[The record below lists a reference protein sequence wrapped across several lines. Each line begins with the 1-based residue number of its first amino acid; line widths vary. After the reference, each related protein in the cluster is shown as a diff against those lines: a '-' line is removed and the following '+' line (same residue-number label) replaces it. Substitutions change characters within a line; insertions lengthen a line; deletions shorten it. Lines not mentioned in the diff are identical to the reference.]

1 MPLLLR
7 SQGRQEIAR
16 SVYRDIYNE
25 NDYYYFFVSRTQEWG
40 DPVLGDFPEQPI
52 DSVSYANTSHRNML
66 FVKRIQANDAVLMAP
81 RHNWARGT
89 VYDQYDDAY
98 GEYDAN
104 VDPITPASG
113 AATLSASLFYVV
125 TDEFNVYKCISNG
138 GDSESTVKPTGT
150 DTNTFETADGYIW
163 KFMFRIEAGD
173 VTKFLTTTH
182 IPVRKMAGLGEP
194 QFDVNGFIDNI
205 SVTSGGSGYSTAP
218 YVVIQGDGKTAPTVS
233 IDSTT
238 GQDAAAFSICSTA
251 GDPPEDIVSS
261 IIVTNGGTGYRSALS
276 KTFNG
281 SSSAAVSVGSDTFT
295 ISAHGFTNL
304 DLVTYSNG
312 GGTSIGGLT
321 NNRPY
326 YVIYQGV
333 NTIKLTRSY
342 ENFSSV
348 AITNTAGAF
357 SCAATALEVG
367 DRLTI
372 TGTPTVGTLAAT
384 VATSGTAGQFTCGA
398 STLAVGD
405 RVRITGTRAGTGT
418 ITGYT
423 TGTTYKVSAVTG
435 TTPSVTG
442 FTLTTEADAAIVTT
456 AGTLTGLTY
465 TTTGTITGYATNNVY
480 KVSAVTGTSP
490 SVTGFTLT
498 TEADAAIVTTT
509 GKLVGLTYTSDNSAI
524 DLTSLGTGSSHT
536 LTFEGTTVSLLGGAG
551 SGATAT
557 PVISSGVITGIT
569 VTDGGTGYAGAR
581 ATAVLGEGASASEVD
596 SVTINEPGSGFSFA
610 NVSFIPVPGTITA
623 TVATSGTAGQF
634 TCGNSTLTVGSRILI
649 TGTRAGTGTITGYTS
664 GTTYKVSAI
673 TGTSPNVTGFTLQ
686 TSAGAA
692 IVTTAGTLTG
702 LTYTKVINETA
713 TASAVLGFTEG
724 GTPQENVEAA
734 ATPGTI
740 DRIVILSG
748 GNSYIT
754 GDASISI
761 VGDGQ
766 DAEATLTLTDGVVTD
781 VTITNPGSGYS
792 FAEISVVNAA
802 EGSPGN
808 GATFRAV
815 LSPYGGHGSNPQ
827 KELFAK
833 SLSLTVS
840 LANET
845 SDTFLN
851 NDFRQLGIIKNPRI
865 FGSSDNFTSNTG
877 NCCYVIA
884 INSPELVD
892 YDDVI
897 TSDDGGRFIVVQKED
912 SNNNGVVDRIH
923 LLPIIPKISGT
934 SILTNLTQ
942 ELSLG
947 SPVADTFNIG
957 TVVSPILV
965 AVLEPE
971 VDNRT
976 GEIIYLDNRIKIIR
990 TSDQVEKIRALINF

>member
-1 MPLLLR
+1 
-7 SQGRQEIAR
+7 
-16 SVYRDIYNE
+16 
-25 NDYYYFFVSRTQEWG
+25 
-40 DPVLGDFPEQPI
+40 
-52 DSVSYANTSHRNML
+52 ML

-81 RHNWARGT
+81 RHNWALGT

-98 GEYDAN
+98 GETDAN
-104 VDPITPASG
+104 DDLITPYSAGST
-113 AATLSASLFYVV
+113 TLNTAVFYVV
-125 TDEFNVYKCISNG
+125 TDEYNVYKCISNG

-150 DTNTFETADGYIW
+150 DTNTFETSDGYIW
-163 KFMFRIEAGD
+163 KFMFRVEAGD

-251 GDPPEDIVSS
+251 GDPPVDIVSS
-261 IIVTNGGTGYRSALS
+261 IIVTNGGSGYRSQVS

-281 SSSAAVSVGSDTFT
+281 SSSAAVSVSNNT
-295 ISAHGFTNL
+295 ISITSHGFTDL

-312 GGTSIGGLT
+312 GGTSIGGLS
-321 NNRPY
+321 NDRPY
-326 YVIYQGV
+326 YVIYIGA
-333 NTIKLTRSY
+333 NTIKLATSY
-342 ENFSSV
+342 EN
-348 AITNTAGAF
+348 ADN
-357 SCAATALEVG
+357 
-367 DRLTI
+367 
-372 TGTPTVGTLAAT
+372 
-384 VATSGTAGQFTCGA
+384 
-398 STLAVGD
+398 AV
-405 RVRITGTRAGTGT
+405 
-418 ITGYT
+418 
-423 TGTTYKVSAVTG
+423 
-435 TTPSVTG
+435 
-442 FTLTTEADAAIVTT
+442 
-456 AGTLTGLTY
+456 
-465 TTTGTITGYATNNVY
+465 
-480 KVSAVTGTSP
+480 
-490 SVTGFTLT
+490 
-498 TEADAAIVTTT
+498 
-509 GKLVGLTYTSDNSAI
+509 AI

-623 TVATSGTAGQF
+623 TVATSGTGGQF
-634 TCGNSTLTVGSRILI
+634 TCGNSTLTVGSHILI

-664 GTTYKVSAI
+664 GTTYKVSAV

-748 GNSYIT
+748 GNSYIS

-761 VGDGQ
+761 IGDGQ
-766 DAEATLTLTDGVVTD
+766 DAEATLTLNDGVVTD

-815 LSPYGGHGSNPQ
+815 VSPYGGHGSNPQ

>member
-1 MPLLLR
+1 MPLILR

-25 NDYYYFFVSRTQEWG
+25 NDYYYFFVSRTLEWA
-40 DPVLGDFPEQPI
+40 DEEDPEQPI
-52 DSVSYANTSHRNML
+52 DSVSYSNTSHRNTL
-66 FVKRIQANDAVLMAP
+66 FVKRIQASDAVLMAP
-81 RHNWARGT
+81 RYNWTLGT

-98 GEYDAN
+98 GETDAN
-104 VDPITPASG
+104 DDLIEPYSG
-113 AATLSASLFYVV
+113 GTTLNTAIFYVI
-125 TDEFNVYKCISNG
+125 TDDFNVYKCISNG
-138 GDSESTVKPTGT
+138 EDSESTVKPTGT
-150 DTNTFETADGYIW
+150 DTNTIETSDGYIW
-163 KFMFRIEAGD
+163 KFMFRVETGD
-173 VTKFLTTTH
+173 VTKFLTPTH

-218 YVVIQGDGKTAPTVS
+218 YVVIQGDGKTSPSVI

-238 GQDAAAFSICSTA
+238 GQDASAFSQCTTNGS
-251 GDPPEDIVSS
+251 GVDIVSS
-261 IIVTNGGTGYRSALS
+261 IIVTNGGTGYRSQVS

-295 ISAHGFTNL
+295 ITAHGFTNL

-342 ENFSSV
+342 ENIAGV

-357 SCAATALEVG
+357 SCAATTLAVG

-372 TGTPTVGTLAAT
+372 TGTLG
-384 VATSGTAGQFTCGA
+384 G
-398 STLAVGD
+398 
-405 RVRITGTRAGTGT
+405 
-418 ITGYT
+418 
-423 TGTTYKVSAVTG
+423 
-435 TTPSVTG
+435 
-442 FTLTTEADAAIVTT
+442 
-456 AGTLTGLTY
+456 
-465 TTTGTITGYATNNVY
+465 TGTITGYATNTVY

-490 SVTGFTLT
+490 NVTAFTLQ
-498 TEADAAIVTTT
+498 TEADVAIVTTAGT
-509 GKLVGLTYTSDNSAI
+509 PTGLTYTSDNSAI

-536 LTFEGTTVSLLGGAG
+536 LTFAATTVSLLGGAG

-581 ATAVLGEGASASEVD
+581 ATAVLGTGASASEVD
-596 SVTINEPGSGFSFA
+596 SVTVNEPGSGFSFA
-610 NVSFIPVPGTITA
+610 NVSFVPVPGTITA
-623 TVATSGTAGQF
+623 TVATSGTGGQF
-634 TCGNSTLTVGSRILI
+634 TCGNSTLTVGSHILI
-649 TGTRAGTGTITGYTS
+649 TGTRGGTGTITGYTS

-761 VGDGQ
+761 IGDGQ
-766 DAEATLTLTDGVVTD
+766 DAEATLTLTDGVVTA

-808 GATFRAV
+808 GASFRAV

-840 LANET
+840 LTNET

-851 NDFRQLGIIKNPRI
+851 NDFRQLGVIKNPRI
-865 FGSSDNFTSNTG
+865 FGSADNFTSNTG

-884 INSPELVD
+884 INSPEDVD

-897 TSDDGGRFIVVQKED
+897 ESDDGGRFIVVQKED

-923 LLPIIPKISGT
+923 LLPIIPTISGS
-934 SILTNLTQ
+934 SILTNVTQ
-942 ELSLG
+942 EVSLG
-947 SPVADTFNIG
+947 SPVEFNIG
-957 TVVSPILV
+957 TVLV
-965 AVLEPE
+965 PDMVDYLEPE

-976 GEIIYLDNRIKIIR
+976 GDIIYLDNRIKIIR